1 MTLED
6 FISRFNSAELQ
17 KALNI
22 QHLPNIGTNDDKIIE
37 LAAAS
42 STKSEMAYLL
52 EGLEEYRLREI
63 SLEFEVAGASTLSR
77 KRLTTRV
84 IQIVLDEYESFGQS
98 LTKIKNL
105 KTLILLSAAASMTML
120 IFITTALLYSNAIA
134 FLSAIAFGIPASL
147 FLYGS
152 IKTRLQKTVK
162 KRVN

>member
-22 QHLPNIGTNDDKIIE
+22 QHLPNIGTDDDKIIE

-63 SLEFEVAGASTLSR
+63 SLEFEVAGAATLSR

-105 KTLILLSAAASMTML
+105 KTLIL
-120 IFITTALLYSNAIA
+120 
-134 FLSAIAFGIPASL
+134 
-147 FLYGS
+147 
-152 IKTRLQKTVK
+152 
-162 KRVN
+162 